1 MNTPLL
7 NSLGV
12 FIMAN
17 VTLITYMFVMTAF
30 SAIVLAIA
38 FGRNNVVTVVSL
50 QLAGTLFFILG
61 YILGFRM
68 TLLLVTLLIPFMG
81 FGFGFANDSVKI
93 RFCSSILLSVHAV
106 AIYLALSDKIGRF
119 QFMRDFSELEVLSL
133 VLFFIAL
140 KAYKIGY
147 KYLGAGLMATLCAV
161 SGVYVFMAT
170 NSLVMPAFFVALG
183 FAAIVPSNG
192 IKGLFKLAKV
202 ETIALGSASSRITK
216 GNSIDVFPAFA
227 GNAGSSV
234 KVKKAAVK
242 KEMST
247 NVDQQAIDQA
257 ILDQEEFLDRI
268 NSQLLNNNEDIDSF
282 YGDDISYYQED

>member
-12 FIMAN
+12 FIMGNTA
-17 VTLITYMFVMTAF
+17 LITHVLLMTALL
-30 SAIVLAIA
+30 AVVLAIA
-38 FGRNNVVTVVSL
+38 SGRSVVTVVSL
-50 QLAGTLFFILG
+50 QFAGTLFFILG
-61 YILGFRM
+61 HILGFRM

-147 KYLGAGLMATLCAV
+147 RYLGAGLIATLCAV
-161 SGVYVFMAT
+161 SGAYVFIAT

-183 FAAIVPSNG
+183 FTAVIPSNG

-202 ETIALGSASSRITK
+202 ETIAFGSASSRIAR
-216 GNSIDVFPAFA
+216 NSSSADVFPAFA
-227 GNAGSSV
+227 GNAGSAV
-234 KVKKAAVK
+234 KVKAVK
-242 KEMST
+242 KLST
-247 NVDQQAIDQA
+247 NVD
-257 ILDQEEFLDRI
+257 
-268 NSQLLNNNEDIDSF
+268 NKLLIKQF
-282 YGDDISYYQED
+282 

>member
-12 FIMAN
+12 FIMGNTA
-17 VTLITYMFVMTAF
+17 LITHVLLMTALL
-30 SAIVLAIA
+30 AVVLAIA
-38 FGRNNVVTVVSL
+38 SGRSVVTVVSL
-50 QLAGTLFFILG
+50 QFAGTLFFILG
-61 YILGFRM
+61 HILGFRM

-93 RFCSSILLSVHAV
+93 RFFSSILLSVHAV

-147 KYLGAGLMATLCAV
+147 RYLGAGLIATLCAV
-161 SGVYVFMAT
+161 SGAYVFIAT

-183 FAAIVPSNG
+183 FTAVIPSNG

-202 ETIALGSASSRITK
+202 ETIAFGSASSRIAR
-216 GNSIDVFPAFA
+216 NSSSADVFPAFA
-227 GNAGSSV
+227 GNAGSAV
-234 KVKKAAVK
+234 KVKAVK
-242 KEMST
+242 KLST

-257 ILDQEEFLDRI
+257 ILDQEEFLDQI
-268 NSQLLNNNEDIDSF
+268 NSQLLNNEDIDSF

>member
-12 FIMAN
+12 FIMGNTA
-17 VTLITYMFVMTAF
+17 LITHVLLMTALL
-30 SAIVLAIA
+30 AVVLAIA
-38 FGRNNVVTVVSL
+38 SGRSVVTVVSL
-50 QLAGTLFFILG
+50 QFAGTLFFILG
-61 YILGFRM
+61 HILGFRM

-81 FGFGFANDSVKI
+81 FVRGFANDSVKI

-106 AIYLALSDKIGRF
+106 AIYLVFAGKIGSF
-119 QFMRDFSELEVLSL
+119 QLMREFSELEVLSL

-147 KYLGAGLMATLCAV
+147 RYLGAGLIATLCAV
-161 SGVYVFMAT
+161 SGAYVFMAT
-170 NSLVMPAFFVALG
+170 NSLVIPAFFVALG
-183 FAAIVPSNG
+183 VAAVIPSNG

-202 ETIALGSASSRITK
+202 ETIALGSASSRIAR
-216 GNSIDVFPAFA
+216 NSGSADVFPAFA
-227 GNAGSSV
+227 GNAGNSV
-234 KVKKAAVK
+234 EAAVK

-247 NVDQQAIDQA
+247 SVDQQAIDQA

-268 NSQLLNNNEDIDSF
+268 NSQLLANNEDIDSF
-282 YGDDISYYQED
+282 YGDDILYYQDQEN

>member
-1 MNTPLL
+1 MSTPLL

-12 FIMAN
+12 FIMGNTA
-17 VTLITYMFVMTAF
+17 LITHVLLMTAF
-30 SAIVLAIA
+30 LAVVLAIA
-38 FGRNNVVTVVSL
+38 FGRSVVTVAFL
-50 QLAGTLFFILG
+50 QFAGTLFFILG
-61 YILGFRM
+61 HILGFRL

-81 FGFGFANDSVKI
+81 FVRGFANDSVKI
-93 RFCSSILLSVHAV
+93 RFCSSILLSVHVV
-106 AIYLALSDKIGRF
+106 AIYLVFAGKIGSF
-119 QFMRDFSELEVLSL
+119 QLMREFSELEVLSL

-161 SGVYVFMAT
+161 SGAYVFMAT
-170 NSLVMPAFFVALG
+170 NNLVMPAFFVALG
-183 FAAIVPSNG
+183 FSAIVPSNG

-202 ETIALGSASSRITK
+202 ETIALGSASSRIAK
-216 GNSIDVFPAFA
+216 NSSSADVFPAFA

-257 ILDQEEFLDRI
+257 ILDQEEFLDQI

>member
-12 FIMAN
+12 FIMGNTA
-17 VTLITYMFVMTAF
+17 LITHVLLMTAF
-30 SAIVLAIA
+30 LAVVLAIA
-38 FGRNNVVTVVSL
+38 SGRSVVTVAFL

-61 YILGFRM
+61 HILGFRM
-68 TLLLVTLLIPFMG
+68 TLLLVTLLIPFIG
-81 FGFGFANDSVKI
+81 FGYGFTNNSVKI

-106 AIYLALSDKIGRF
+106 AIYLVLAGKIGSF
-119 QFMRDFSELEVLSL
+119 QIMREFSELEVLSL
-133 VLFFIAL
+133 VLFLLAL

-161 SGVYVFMAT
+161 SGAYVFMAT

-183 FAAIVPSNG
+183 VAAVIPSNG

-202 ETIALGSASSRITK
+202 ETIAFGSASSRIAR
-216 GNSIDVFPAFA
+216 NSSSADVFPAFA
-227 GNAGSSV
+227 GNAGSAV
-234 KVKKAAVK
+234 KVKAIK
-242 KEMST
+242 KLST

-257 ILDQEEFLDRI
+257 ILDQEEFLDQI
-268 NSQLLNNNEDIDSF
+268 NSQLLANNEDIDSF
-282 YGDDISYYQED
+282 YGDDILYYQDQEN

>member
-1 MNTPLL
+1 MDTTIL

-38 FGRNNVVTVVSL
+38 FGRNVVLVAFL

-61 YILGFRM
+61 HILGFRM

-161 SGVYVFMAT
+161 SGAYVFMAT

-183 FAAIVPSNG
+183 VAAVIPSNG

-202 ETIALGSASSRITK
+202 ETIAFGSASSRIAR
-216 GNSIDVFPAFA
+216 NSSSADVFPAFA
-227 GNAGSSV
+227 GNAGSAV
-234 KVKKAAVK
+234 KVKAVK
-242 KEMST
+242 KLST

-268 NSQLLNNNEDIDSF
+268 NSQLLANNEDIDSF
-282 YGDDISYYQED
+282 YGDDILYYQDQEN

>member
-1 MNTPLL
+1 MSTPLL

-12 FIMAN
+12 FIMGNTA
-17 VTLITYMFVMTAF
+17 LITHVLLMTALL
-30 SAIVLAIA
+30 AVVLAIA
-38 FGRNNVVTVVSL
+38 SGRSVVTVVSL
-50 QLAGTLFFILG
+50 QFAGTLFFILG
-61 YILGFRM
+61 HILGFRM

-81 FGFGFANDSVKI
+81 FGYGFANDSVKI

-133 VLFFIAL
+133 VLFFIAS

-147 KYLGAGLMATLCAV
+147 RYLGAGLIATLCAV
-161 SGVYVFMAT
+161 SGAYVFIAT

-183 FAAIVPSNG
+183 FTAVIPSNG

-202 ETIALGSASSRITK
+202 ETIAFGSASSRIAR
-216 GNSIDVFPAFA
+216 NSSSADVFPAFA
-227 GNAGSSV
+227 GNAGSAV
-234 KVKKAAVK
+234 KVKAVK
-242 KEMST
+242 KLST

-282 YGDDISYYQED
+282 YGDNISYYQED

>member
-1 MNTPLL
+1 MSTPLL

-12 FIMAN
+12 FIISN
-17 VTLITYMFVMTAF
+17 VALITHTLLMTAF
-30 SAIVLAIA
+30 LAVVLAIA
-38 FGRNNVVTVVSL
+38 FGRNVVTVVSL
-50 QLAGTLFFILG
+50 QFAGTLFFILG
-61 YILGFRM
+61 HILGFRL
-68 TLLLVTLLIPFMG
+68 TLLLVTLLIPFIG
-81 FGFGFANDSVKI
+81 FGYGFANNSVKI

-161 SGVYVFMAT
+161 SGAYVFMAT
-170 NSLVMPAFFVALG
+170 NNLVMPAFFVALG
-183 FAAIVPSNG
+183 VAAVIPSNG

-202 ETIALGSASSRITK
+202 ETIAFGSASSRIAR
-216 GNSIDVFPAFA
+216 NSSSADVFPAFA
-227 GNAGSSV
+227 GNAGSAV
-234 KVKKAAVK
+234 KVKAVK
-242 KEMST
+242 KLST

-282 YGDDISYYQED
+282 YGDNISYYQED

>member
-1 MNTPLL
+1 MSTPLL

-12 FIMAN
+12 FIMGNTA
-17 VTLITYMFVMTAF
+17 LITHVLFMTAF
-30 SAIVLAIA
+30 LAVVLAIA
-38 FGRNNVVTVVSL
+38 FGRNNVVTVAFL

-61 YILGFRM
+61 HILGFRM
-68 TLLLVTLLIPFMG
+68 TLLLVTLLIPFIG
-81 FGFGFANDSVKI
+81 FGYGFTNNSVKV

-106 AIYLALSDKIGRF
+106 AIYLVLAGKIGSF
-119 QFMRDFSELEVLSL
+119 QIMRDFSELEVLSL
-133 VLFFIAL
+133 VLFLLAL

-161 SGVYVFMAT
+161 SGAYVFMAT

-183 FAAIVPSNG
+183 VAAVIPSNG

-202 ETIALGSASSRITK
+202 ETIAFGSASSRITK
-216 GNSIDVFPAFA
+216 GNSIDVFPVFA
-227 GNAGSSV
+227 GNAGSAA
-234 KVKKAAVK
+234 KVAVNKKL
-242 KEMST
+242 ST
-247 NVDQQAIDQA
+247 DVDQQAIDQA
-257 ILDQEEFLDRI
+257 VLDQEEFLDRI

>member
-12 FIMAN
+12 FIMGNTA
-17 VTLITYMFVMTAF
+17 LITHVLLMTAF
-30 SAIVLAIA
+30 LAVVLAIA
-38 FGRNNVVTVVSL
+38 FGRSVVTVVSL
-50 QLAGTLFFILG
+50 QIAGIFFFILG
-61 YILGFRM
+61 HILGFRL

-147 KYLGAGLMATLCAV
+147 RYLGAGLMATLCAV

-202 ETIALGSASSRITK
+202 ETIAFGSASSRITK
-216 GNSIDVFPAFA
+216 GNSIDVFPVFA
-227 GNAGSSV
+227 GNAGSAA
-234 KVKKAAVK
+234 KVAVNKKL
-242 KEMST
+242 ST
-247 NVDQQAIDQA
+247 DVDQQAIDQA
-257 ILDQEEFLDRI
+257 VLDQEEFLDRI
-268 NSQLLNNNEDIDSF
+268 NSQLLANNEDIDSF
-282 YGDDISYYQED
+282 YGDDILYYQDQEN

>member
-12 FIMAN
+12 FIMGNTA
-17 VTLITYMFVMTAF
+17 LITHVLLMTALL
-30 SAIVLAIA
+30 AVVLAIA
-38 FGRNNVVTVVSL
+38 SGRSVVTVVSL
-50 QLAGTLFFILG
+50 QFAGTLFFILG
-61 YILGFRM
+61 HILGFRM

-147 KYLGAGLMATLCAV
+147 RYLGAGLIATLCAV
-161 SGVYVFMAT
+161 SGAYVFIAT

-183 FAAIVPSNG
+183 FTAVIPSNG

-202 ETIALGSASSRITK
+202 ETIAFGSASSRIAR
-216 GNSIDVFPAFA
+216 NSSSADVFPAFA
-227 GNAGSSV
+227 GNAGSAV
-234 KVKKAAVK
+234 KVKAVK
-242 KEMST
+242 KLST

-257 ILDQEEFLDRI
+257 ILDQEEFLDQI
-268 NSQLLNNNEDIDSF
+268 NSQLLNNEDIDSF

>member
-12 FIMAN
+12 FIMGNTA
-17 VTLITYMFVMTAF
+17 LITHVLLMTAF
-30 SAIVLAIA
+30 LAVVLAIA
-38 FGRNNVVTVVSL
+38 SGRSVVTVAFL

-61 YILGFRM
+61 HILGFRM
-68 TLLLVTLLIPFMG
+68 TLLLVTLLIPFIG
-81 FGFGFANDSVKI
+81 FGYGFTNNSVKV

-202 ETIALGSASSRITK
+202 ETIAFGSASSRIAR
-216 GNSIDVFPAFA
+216 NSSSADVFPAFA
-227 GNAGSSV
+227 GNAGSAV
-234 KVKKAAVK
+234 KVKAVK
-242 KEMST
+242 KLST

-268 NSQLLNNNEDIDSF
+268 NSQLLANNEDIDSF
-282 YGDDISYYQED
+282 YGDDILYYQED

>member
-1 MNTPLL
+1 MSTPLL

-12 FIMAN
+12 FIISN
-17 VTLITYMFVMTAF
+17 VALITHTLLMTAF
-30 SAIVLAIA
+30 LAVVLAIA
-38 FGRNNVVTVVSL
+38 FGRNVVTVVSL
-50 QLAGTLFFILG
+50 QFAGTLFFILG
-61 YILGFRM
+61 HILGFRL
-68 TLLLVTLLIPFMG
+68 TLLLVTLLIPFIG
-81 FGFGFANDSVKI
+81 FGYGFANNSVKI

>member
-12 FIMAN
+12 FIMGNTA
-17 VTLITYMFVMTAF
+17 LITHVLLMTAF
-30 SAIVLAIA
+30 LAAVLAIA
-38 FGRNNVVTVVSL
+38 FGRSVVTVVFL
-50 QLAGTLFFILG
+50 QFTGTLFFILG
-61 YILGFRM
+61 HILGFRM

-81 FGFGFANDSVKI
+81 FGRGFANNSVKVQ
-93 RFCSSILLSVHAV
+93 FCSSILLSVHAV
-106 AIYLALSDKIGRF
+106 AIYLVFAGKIGSF
-119 QFMRDFSELEVLSL
+119 QIMRDFSELEVLSL
-133 VLFFIAL
+133 VLFIAL

-161 SGVYVFMAT
+161 SGAYVFMAT

-183 FAAIVPSNG
+183 VAAVIPSNG

-202 ETIALGSASSRITK
+202 ETIAFGSASSRIAR
-216 GNSIDVFPAFA
+216 NSSSADVFPAFA
-227 GNAGSSV
+227 GNAGSAV
-234 KVKKAAVK
+234 KVKAVK
-242 KEMST
+242 KLST

-257 ILDQEEFLDRI
+257 ILDQEEFLDQI
-268 NSQLLNNNEDIDSF
+268 NSQLLNNEDIDSF

>member
-38 FGRNNVVTVVSL
+38 FGRNVVTVVSL

-61 YILGFRM
+61 HILGFRM

-202 ETIALGSASSRITK
+202 ETIAFGSASSRIAK

-227 GNAGSSV
+227 GNAGSAV
-234 KVKKAAVK
+234 KVKAVK
-242 KEMST
+242 KLST

-268 NSQLLNNNEDIDSF
+268 NSQLLANNEDIDSF
-282 YGDDISYYQED
+282 YGDDILYYQDQEN

>member
-1 MNTPLL
+1 MSTPLL

-12 FIMAN
+12 FIISN
-17 VTLITYMFVMTAF
+17 VALITHTLLMTAF
-30 SAIVLAIA
+30 LAVVLAIA
-38 FGRNNVVTVVSL
+38 FGRNVVTVVSL
-50 QLAGTLFFILG
+50 QFAGTLFFILG
-61 YILGFRM
+61 HILGFRL
-68 TLLLVTLLIPFMG
+68 TLLLVTLLIPFIG
-81 FGFGFANDSVKI
+81 FGYGFANNSVKI

-161 SGVYVFMAT
+161 SGAYVFMAT
-170 NSLVMPAFFVALG
+170 NNLVMPAFFVALG
-183 FAAIVPSNG
+183 VAAVIPSNG

-202 ETIALGSASSRITK
+202 ETIAFGSASSRIAR
-216 GNSIDVFPAFA
+216 NSSSADVFPAFA
-227 GNAGSSV
+227 GNAGSAV
-234 KVKKAAVK
+234 KVKAVK
-242 KEMST
+242 KLST

-257 ILDQEEFLDRI
+257 VLDQEEFLDQI
-268 NSQLLNNNEDIDSF
+268 NSQLLNNEDIDSF

>member
-12 FIMAN
+12 FIMGNTA
-17 VTLITYMFVMTAF
+17 LITHVLLMTALL
-30 SAIVLAIA
+30 AVVLAIA
-38 FGRNNVVTVVSL
+38 SGRSVVTVVSL
-50 QLAGTLFFILG
+50 QFAGTLFFILG
-61 YILGFRM
+61 HILGFRM

-81 FGFGFANDSVKI
+81 FVRGFANDSVKI

-106 AIYLALSDKIGRF
+106 AIYLVFAGKIGSF
-119 QFMRDFSELEVLSL
+119 QIMRDFSELEVLSL
-133 VLFFIAL
+133 VLFLLAL

-161 SGVYVFMAT
+161 SGAYVFMAT

-183 FAAIVPSNG
+183 VAAVIPSNG

-202 ETIALGSASSRITK
+202 ETIAFGSASSRIAR
-216 GNSIDVFPAFA
+216 NSSSADVFPAFA
-227 GNAGSSV
+227 GNAGSAV
-234 KVKKAAVK
+234 KVKAVK
-242 KEMST
+242 KLST

-268 NSQLLNNNEDIDSF
+268 NSQLLANNEDIDSF
-282 YGDDISYYQED
+282 YGDDILYYQDQEN

>member
-12 FIMAN
+12 FIMGNTA
-17 VTLITYMFVMTAF
+17 LITHVLLMTAF
-30 SAIVLAIA
+30 LAVVLAIA

-61 YILGFRM
+61 HILGFRL
-68 TLLLVTLLIPFMG
+68 TLLLVTLLIPFIG
-81 FGFGFANDSVKI
+81 FGYGFANDSVKI

-106 AIYLALSDKIGRF
+106 AIYLVFAGKIGSF
-119 QFMRDFSELEVLSL
+119 QIMRDFSELEVLSL
-133 VLFFIAL
+133 VLFLLAL

-161 SGVYVFMAT
+161 SGAYVFMAT
-170 NSLVMPAFFVALG
+170 NSLVMSAFFVALG
-183 FAAIVPSNG
+183 VAAVIPSNG

-202 ETIALGSASSRITK
+202 ETIAFGSASSRIAK

-227 GNAGSSV
+227 GNAGSAV
-234 KVKKAAVK
+234 KVKAVK
-242 KEMST
+242 KLST

-268 NSQLLNNNEDIDSF
+268 NSQLLANNEDIDSF
-282 YGDDISYYQED
+282 YGDDILYYQDQEN

>member
-12 FIMAN
+12 FIMGNTA
-17 VTLITYMFVMTAF
+17 LITHVLLMTALL
-30 SAIVLAIA
+30 AVVLAIA
-38 FGRNNVVTVVSL
+38 SGRSVVTVVSL
-50 QLAGTLFFILG
+50 QFAGTLFFILG
-61 YILGFRM
+61 HILGFRM

-147 KYLGAGLMATLCAV
+147 RYLGAGLIATLCAV
-161 SGVYVFMAT
+161 SGAYVFIAT

-183 FAAIVPSNG
+183 FTAVIPSNG

-202 ETIALGSASSRITK
+202 ETIAFGSASSRIAR
-216 GNSIDVFPAFA
+216 NSSSADVFPAFA
-227 GNAGSSV
+227 GNAGNIA
-234 KVKKAAVK
+234 KAAAVK

-268 NSQLLNNNEDIDSF
+268 NSQLLANNEDIDSF
-282 YGDDISYYQED
+282 YGDDILYYQDQEN

>member
-1 MNTPLL
+1 MSTPLL

-12 FIMAN
+12 FIISN
-17 VTLITYMFVMTAF
+17 VALITHTLLMTAF
-30 SAIVLAIA
+30 LAVVLAIA
-38 FGRNNVVTVVSL
+38 FGRNVVTVVSL
-50 QLAGTLFFILG
+50 QFAGTLFFILG
-61 YILGFRM
+61 HILGFRM

-93 RFCSSILLSVHAV
+93 RFCSSILLSVHVV

-202 ETIALGSASSRITK
+202 ETIALGSASSRIAR
-216 GNSIDVFPAFA
+216 NSSSADVFPAFA
-227 GNAGSSV
+227 GNAGSAV
-234 KVKKAAVK
+234 KVKAVK
-242 KEMST
+242 KLST

-268 NSQLLNNNEDIDSF
+268 NSQLLANNEDIDSF
-282 YGDDISYYQED
+282 YGDDILYYQDQEN

>member
-61 YILGFRM
+61 HILGFRM

-147 KYLGAGLMATLCAV
+147 RYLGAGLIATLCAV
-161 SGVYVFMAT
+161 SGAYVFIAT

-183 FAAIVPSNG
+183 FTAVIPSNG

-202 ETIALGSASSRITK
+202 ETIAFGSASSRIAR
-216 GNSIDVFPAFA
+216 NSSSADVFPAFA
-227 GNAGSSV
+227 GNAGSAV
-234 KVKKAAVK
+234 KVKAVK
-242 KEMST
+242 KLST

-268 NSQLLNNNEDIDSF
+268 NSQLLANNEDIDSF
-282 YGDDISYYQED
+282 YGDDILYYQED

>member
-12 FIMAN
+12 FIMGNTA
-17 VTLITYMFVMTAF
+17 LITHVLLMTALL
-30 SAIVLAIA
+30 AVVLAIA
-38 FGRNNVVTVVSL
+38 SGRSVVTVVSL
-50 QLAGTLFFILG
+50 QFAGTLFFILG
-61 YILGFRM
+61 YILGFRL
-68 TLLLVTLLIPFMG
+68 TLLLVTLLIPFIG
-81 FGFGFANDSVKI
+81 FGYGFANNSVKI

-227 GNAGSSV
+227 GNAGSAV
-234 KVKKAAVK
+234 KVQTAAKKL
-242 KEMST
+242 ST
-247 NVDQQAIDQA
+247 DVDQQVIDQA
-257 ILDQEEFLDRI
+257 ILDQEEFLDQI
-268 NSQLLNNNEDIDSF
+268 NSQLLANNEDIDSF
-282 YGDDISYYQED
+282 YGDDILYYQDQEN

>member
-12 FIMAN
+12 FIMGNTA
-17 VTLITYMFVMTAF
+17 LITHVLLMTAF
-30 SAIVLAIA
+30 LAVVLAIA
-38 FGRNNVVTVVSL
+38 FGRSVVTVVSL
-50 QLAGTLFFILG
+50 QIAGIFFFILG
-61 YILGFRM
+61 HILGFRL

-81 FGFGFANDSVKI
+81 FGRGFANDSVKI

-106 AIYLALSDKIGRF
+106 AIYLVFAGKIGSF
-119 QFMRDFSELEVLSL
+119 QIMRDFSELEVLSL
-133 VLFFIAL
+133 VLFLLAL

-161 SGVYVFMAT
+161 SGAYVFMAT

-183 FAAIVPSNG
+183 VAAVIPSNG

-202 ETIALGSASSRITK
+202 ETIAFGSASSRIAR
-216 GNSIDVFPAFA
+216 NSSSADVFPAFA
-227 GNAGSSV
+227 GNAGSAV
-234 KVKKAAVK
+234 KVKAVK
-242 KEMST
+242 KLST

-268 NSQLLNNNEDIDSF
+268 NSQLLANNEDIDSF
-282 YGDDISYYQED
+282 YGDDILYYQDQEN

>member
-12 FIMAN
+12 FIMGNTA
-17 VTLITYMFVMTAF
+17 LITHVLLMTAHL
-30 SAIVLAIA
+30 AVVLAIA
-38 FGRNNVVTVVSL
+38 SGRSVVTVVSL
-50 QLAGTLFFILG
+50 QFAGTLFFILG
-61 YILGFRM
+61 HILGFRM

-147 KYLGAGLMATLCAV
+147 RYLGAGLIATLCAV
-161 SGVYVFMAT
+161 SGAYVFIAT

-183 FAAIVPSNG
+183 FTAVIPSNG

-202 ETIALGSASSRITK
+202 ETIAFGSASSRIAR
-216 GNSIDVFPAFA
+216 NSSPADVFPAFA
-227 GNAGSSV
+227 GNAGSAV
-234 KVKKAAVK
+234 KVKAVK
-242 KEMST
+242 KLST

-257 ILDQEEFLDRI
+257 ILDQEEFLDQI
-268 NSQLLNNNEDIDSF
+268 NSQLLNNEDIDSF

>member
-12 FIMAN
+12 FIMGNTA
-17 VTLITYMFVMTAF
+17 LITHVLLMTAF
-30 SAIVLAIA
+30 LAAVLAIA
-38 FGRNNVVTVVSL
+38 FGRSVVTVMFL
-50 QLAGTLFFILG
+50 QFTGTLFFILG
-61 YILGFRM
+61 HILGFRL
-68 TLLLVTLLIPFMG
+68 TLLLVTLLIPFIG
-81 FGFGFANDSVKI
+81 FGYGFANNSVKI

-106 AIYLALSDKIGRF
+106 AIYLALADKIGRF

-147 KYLGAGLMATLCAV
+147 KYLGAGLIATLCAV
-161 SGVYVFMAT
+161 SGAYVFMAT
-170 NSLVMPAFFVALG
+170 NSLVMPAFFVTLG
-183 FAAIVPSNG
+183 FSAIVPSNG

-202 ETIALGSASSRITK
+202 ETIALGSASSRIAK
-216 GNSIDVFPAFA
+216 NSSSVDVFPAFA

-234 KVKKAAVK
+234 KAAVNK
-242 KEMST
+242 RLST

-257 ILDQEEFLDRI
+257 VLDQEEFLDQI

>member
-12 FIMAN
+12 FIMGNTA
-17 VTLITYMFVMTAF
+17 LITHVLLMTAF
-30 SAIVLAIA
+30 LAVVLAIA
-38 FGRNNVVTVVSL
+38 SGRSVVTVAFL

-61 YILGFRM
+61 HILGFRM
-68 TLLLVTLLIPFMG
+68 TLLLVTLLIPFIG
-81 FGFGFANDSVKI
+81 FGYGFTNNSVKV

-106 AIYLALSDKIGRF
+106 AIYLVFAGKIGSF
-119 QFMRDFSELEVLSL
+119 QIMRDFSELEVLSL
-133 VLFFIAL
+133 VLFLLAL

-161 SGVYVFMAT
+161 SGAYVFMST

-183 FAAIVPSNG
+183 VAAVIPSNG

-202 ETIALGSASSRITK
+202 ETIAFGSASSRIAR
-216 GNSIDVFPAFA
+216 NSGSADVFPAFA
-227 GNAGSSV
+227 GNAGSAV
-234 KVKKAAVK
+234 KVKAVK
-242 KEMST
+242 KLST

-257 ILDQEEFLDRI
+257 ILDQEEFLDQI
-268 NSQLLNNNEDIDSF
+268 NSQLLANNEDIDSF
-282 YGDDISYYQED
+282 YGDDILYYQED

>member
-12 FIMAN
+12 FIMGNTA
-17 VTLITYMFVMTAF
+17 LITHVLLMTAF
-30 SAIVLAIA
+30 LAAVLAIA
-38 FGRNNVVTVVSL
+38 FGRSVVTVVFL
-50 QLAGTLFFILG
+50 QFTGTLFFILG
-61 YILGFRM
+61 HILGFRL
-68 TLLLVTLLIPFMG
+68 TLLLVTLLIPFIG
-81 FGFGFANDSVKI
+81 FGYGFANNSVKI

-161 SGVYVFMAT
+161 SGAYVFMAT
-170 NSLVMPAFFVALG
+170 NNLVIPAFFVALG
-183 FAAIVPSNG
+183 FSAIVPSNG

-202 ETIALGSASSRITK
+202 ETIALGSASSRIAK
-216 GNSIDVFPAFA
+216 NSSSADVFPAFA

-257 ILDQEEFLDRI
+257 ILDQEEFLDQI

>member
-12 FIMAN
+12 FIMGNTA
-17 VTLITYMFVMTAF
+17 LITHVLLMTAF
-30 SAIVLAIA
+30 LAVVLAIA
-38 FGRNNVVTVVSL
+38 SGRSVVTVAFL

-61 YILGFRM
+61 HILGFRM
-68 TLLLVTLLIPFMG
+68 TLLLVTLLILFIG
-81 FGFGFANDSVKI
+81 FGYGFTNNSVKV

-106 AIYLALSDKIGRF
+106 AIYLVLVGKIGSF
-119 QFMRDFSELEVLSL
+119 QIMREFSELEVLSL
-133 VLFFIAL
+133 VLFLLAL

-161 SGVYVFMAT
+161 SGAYVFMAT

-183 FAAIVPSNG
+183 VAAVIPSNG

-202 ETIALGSASSRITK
+202 ETIAFGSTSSRIAK

>member
-12 FIMAN
+12 FIMGNTA
-17 VTLITYMFVMTAF
+17 LITHVLLMTALL
-30 SAIVLAIA
+30 AVVLAIA
-38 FGRNNVVTVVSL
+38 SGRSVVTVVSL
-50 QLAGTLFFILG
+50 QFAGTLFFILG
-61 YILGFRM
+61 HILGFRM

-147 KYLGAGLMATLCAV
+147 RYLGAGLIATLCAV
-161 SGVYVFMAT
+161 SGAYVFIAT

-183 FAAIVPSNG
+183 FTAVIPSNG

-202 ETIALGSASSRITK
+202 ETIAFGSASSRIAR
-216 GNSIDVFPAFA
+216 NSSPADVFPAFA
-227 GNAGSSV
+227 GNAGSAV
-234 KVKKAAVK
+234 KVKAVK
-242 KEMST
+242 KLST

-257 ILDQEEFLDRI
+257 ILDQEEFLDQI
-268 NSQLLNNNEDIDSF
+268 NSQLLNNEDIDSF

>member
-12 FIMAN
+12 FIMGNTA
-17 VTLITYMFVMTAF
+17 LITHVLLMTAF
-30 SAIVLAIA
+30 LAVVLAIA
-38 FGRNNVVTVVSL
+38 FGRSVVTVAFL

-61 YILGFRM
+61 HILGFRM

>member
-1 MNTPLL
+1 MSTPLL

-12 FIMAN
+12 FIMGNTA
-17 VTLITYMFVMTAF
+17 LITHVLLMTAF
-30 SAIVLAIA
+30 LAVVLAIA
-38 FGRNNVVTVVSL
+38 FGRSVVTVVSL
-50 QLAGTLFFILG
+50 QIAGIFFFILG
-61 YILGFRM
+61 HILGFRL

-81 FGFGFANDSVKI
+81 FGRGFANDSVKI

-106 AIYLALSDKIGRF
+106 AIYLVFAGKIGSF
-119 QFMRDFSELEVLSL
+119 QIMRDFSELEVLSL
-133 VLFFIAL
+133 VLFLLAL

-161 SGVYVFMAT
+161 SGAYVFMAT

-183 FAAIVPSNG
+183 VAAVIPSNG

-202 ETIALGSASSRITK
+202 ETIAFGSASSRIAR
-216 GNSIDVFPAFA
+216 NSSSADVFPAFA
-227 GNAGSSV
+227 GNAGSAV
-234 KVKKAAVK
+234 KVKAVK
-242 KEMST
+242 KLST

-268 NSQLLNNNEDIDSF
+268 NSQLLANNEDIDSF
-282 YGDDISYYQED
+282 YGDDILYYQDQEN

>member
-1 MNTPLL
+1 MSTPLL

-12 FIMAN
+12 FIMGNTA
-17 VTLITYMFVMTAF
+17 LITHVLFMTAF
-30 SAIVLAIA
+30 LAVVLAIA
-38 FGRNNVVTVVSL
+38 FGRNNVVTVAFL

-61 YILGFRM
+61 HILGFRM
-68 TLLLVTLLIPFMG
+68 TLLLVTLLIPFIG
-81 FGFGFANDSVKI
+81 FGYGFTNNSVKV

-106 AIYLALSDKIGRF
+106 AIYLVLAGKIGSF
-119 QFMRDFSELEVLSL
+119 QIMRDFSELEVLSL
-133 VLFFIAL
+133 VLFLLAL

-161 SGVYVFMAT
+161 SGAYVFMAT

-183 FAAIVPSNG
+183 VAAVIPSNG

-202 ETIALGSASSRITK
+202 ETIAFGSASSRIAR
-216 GNSIDVFPAFA
+216 NSSSADVFPAFA
-227 GNAGSSV
+227 GNAGSAV
-234 KVKKAAVK
+234 KVKAVK
-242 KEMST
+242 KLST

-268 NSQLLNNNEDIDSF
+268 NSQLLANNEDIDSF
-282 YGDDISYYQED
+282 YGDDISYYQDQEN

>member
-12 FIMAN
+12 FIMGNTA
-17 VTLITYMFVMTAF
+17 LITHVLLMTAF
-30 SAIVLAIA
+30 LAVVLAIA
-38 FGRNNVVTVVSL
+38 FGRSVVTVAFL

-61 YILGFRM
+61 HILGFRL
-68 TLLLVTLLIPFMG
+68 TLLLVTLLIPFIG
-81 FGFGFANDSVKI
+81 FGYGFANDSVKI

-119 QFMRDFSELEVLSL
+119 QLMRDFSELEVLSL

-161 SGVYVFMAT
+161 SGAYVFMAT

-183 FAAIVPSNG
+183 VAAVIPSNG

-202 ETIALGSASSRITK
+202 ETIAFGSASSRIAR
-216 GNSIDVFPAFA
+216 NSSSADVFPAFA
-227 GNAGSSV
+227 GNAGSAV
-234 KVKKAAVK
+234 KVKAVK
-242 KEMST
+242 KLST

-257 ILDQEEFLDRI
+257 ILDQEEFLDQI
-268 NSQLLNNNEDIDSF
+268 NSQLLNNEDIDSF